1 MSILICQLRNL
12 QKFLKHGS
20 KWQKAL
26 KASKPDFKN
35 QWGYSTGGTAVV
47 GGVWITPYQ
56 SVMIH
61 NFSQ

>member
-1 MSILICQLRNL
+1 MEVSGKRP
-12 QKFLKHGS
+12 K
-20 KWQKAL
+20 

-35 QWGYSTGGTAVV
+35 QWGDSTGGTAVV

-61 NFSQ
+61 ILPVGNSF